1 VGRNADGGVAAPCAG
16 QVADEVGK
24 GCGEH
29 DRFAAQPDAGV
40 VVADLDVVE
49 GQAADRGGLLGV
61 EQDKQASDAVLGIE
75 GVVVQQVAGSGP
87 STRGIS
93 DALNTLP
100 LR

>member
-1 VGRNADGGVAAPCAG
+1 VHGVPG
-16 QVADEVGK
+16 MLGSHVDVYVPMLGK
-24 GCGEH
+24 LPH
-29 DRFAAQPDAGV
+29 L